1 MEKILEIIYYLQK
14 ELYLE
19 KNEQKYK
26 FIIKYKT
33 INFTLKNNYNTK
45 QYKIITNINNQ
56 L

>member
-1 MEKILEIIYYLQK
+1 MTKNYEYINIYI
-14 ELYLE
+14 
-19 KNEQKYK
+19 K